1 MTPLTFEERQTK
13 YCSSDLKI
21 YIVDNQHTNKA
32 LKRVVHF
39 LYLGDTKREFILEG
53 KIELPYT
60 EFMGIV
66 AMTNDLIMNYF
77 VGRDE

>member
-1 MTPLTFEERQTK
+1 
-13 YCSSDLKI
+13 
-21 YIVDNQHTNKA
+21 
-32 LKRVVHF
+32 
-39 LYLGDTKREFILEG
+39 LGDTKREFILEG